1 MSGECCDRH
10 ATIENEAAV
19 QEGLEVYQSGME
31 QLKSFPLEL
40 NEITLEHQCFSLM
53 ATQTFMKRSFKDSDG
68 KYLTSLEVGGSGH
81 ARLQQ

>member
-1 MSGECCDRH
+1 MI
-10 ATIENEAAV
+10 AMAMIENEAAF

-31 QLKSFPLEL
+31 KLKKSFPLEL
-40 NEITLEHQCFSLM
+40 NEITSEHQCFNIM